1 MQEMDRTKP
10 KRGLRFKFILVINLL
25 LGIMGFMIGLILLF
39 GLKSSFE
46 NHLQKRGLALAN
58 SIANNSAF
66 AVSVEDKSLL
76 GQIILGPSNE
86 PDIEYIAIMNEDG
99 KVIAH
104 SDERENGKTLND
116 PLAVQAVKTAQPAVY
131 RNRSASGNY
140 YDIVAPVHLST
151 MKTHEGKKVGVVR
164 VGVSLKGVEAET
176 NKLLLMTLSA
186 LGILLIIGSFV
197 SLVFTRIIITPLE
210 QMAGLAANVAK
221 GDFRQVV
228 ELNAHDE
235 VGVLANALGQM
246 SAGLKGMIKRTQDTS
261 QQVTTVAEK
270 IMLNAKR
277 INEGAAHQSKA
288 AEKTSSSIEEMNAS
302 VRSISENIDGL
313 SSSAEATSSSL
324 IEMSAAI
331 SQVATSTVTLSSSVE
346 DTASALFQMSSS
358 IKQVVEHVDALSMN
372 TVETTASIN
381 EVNASIREVEKNAK
395 ESALMTE
402 RVSQDAAD
410 LGMGAIEK
418 TIEGMEK
425 IRRTVEKSSSVINK
439 LDERTE
445 HIGKILT
452 VIDEVTRQ
460 TNLLALNAAI
470 LAAQAGE
477 QGKGFTVVADEIK
490 NLADRTA
497 ASTKEISQ
505 LIRDVQSEAKD
516 AVVSIKEG
524 SKSVEEGVRLSVNAR
539 ESLDKIL
546 DISKRSSNM
555 SRQIEKATFEQV
567 QAINQVSQAM
577 EKMNTMVQQI
587 NRAMQEQGRG
597 IEHITEASEKM
608 RGITRQVKNST
619 EEQANGSKQISD
631 AVEDVTIRIQQIGRG
646 MSEHKKGSEVIVKSI
661 LEIHQI
667 TQVSMQMAQ
676 QMNEAVES
684 LMTQANMLKEEVNR
698 FKV

>member
-1 MQEMDRTKP
+1 MQEVDQTKP
-10 KRGLRFKFILVINLL
+10 KRGLKFKFLMVISAL
-25 LGIMGFMIGLILLF
+25 LGTVGSLIGLTLLV
-39 GLKSSFE
+39 GLKTSFE
-46 NHLQKRGLALAN
+46 DQLQKRGLALAN
-58 SIANNSAF
+58 SIAKHAGS
-66 AVSVEDKSLL
+66 AVSVEDK
-76 GQIILGPSNE
+76 
-86 PDIEYIAIMNEDG
+86 
-99 KVIAH
+99 
-104 SDERENGKTLND
+104 
-116 PLAVQAVKTAQPAVY
+116 
-131 RNRSASGNY
+131 
-140 YDIVAPVHLST
+140 
-151 MKTHEGKKVGVVR
+151 
-164 VGVSLKGVEAET
+164 
-176 NKLLLMTLSA
+176 
-186 LGILLIIGSFV
+186 
-197 SLVFTRIIITPLE
+197 TPLE
-210 QMAGLAANVAK
+210 QMIIGPSSEPDVAYIVILNNDGKILLHSKERENAKLVSDPLTIQAAKTIQPTVYRYQDHSGSYYDIVSPIHLGTLQTHDGRKVGAVRVGLSLTGMKSEMRRLVVITLTIIGALVGIGIFISSVFTRMFVAPLEQVAGLAVKIAG
-221 GDFRQVV
+221 GDFKQTVDV
-228 ELNAHDE
+228 KTQDE
-235 VGVLANALGQM
+235 VGVLANAIGQM
-246 SAGLKGMIKRTQDTS
+246 SDGLKGMIKRIQDTS
-261 QQVTTVAEK
+261 QQVTAVADK
-270 IMLNAKR
+270 IMINGRR
-277 INEGAAHQSKA
+277 INEGAAHQAKA

-302 VRSISENIDGL
+302 VKSISENIDGL
-313 SSSAEATSSSL
+313 STSAEATSSSL

-346 DTASALFQMSSS
+346 DTASSLLQMSSS
-358 IKQVVEHVDALSMN
+358 IKQVVEHIDALSMN

-402 RVSQDAAD
+402 KVSQDATD

-418 TIEGMEK
+418 TIEGMEQIK
-425 IRRTVEKSSSVINK
+425 RTVEKSASVINK

-497 ASTKEISQ
+497 ASTKEIAQ

-516 AVVSIKEG
+516 AVVSINEG

-539 ESLDKIL
+539 ESLNKIL
-546 DISKRSSNM
+546 DVSKRSSNM
-555 SRQIEKATFEQV
+555 SRQIEKATYEQV

-577 EKMNTMVQQI
+577 EKMNAMVQQI
-587 NRAMQEQGRG
+587 NRAMQEQGKG

-608 RGITRQVKNST
+608 RLITRQVKSST

-684 LMTQANMLKEEVNR
+684 LMKQANILKEEINR
-698 FKV
+698 YKV

>member
-1 MQEMDRTKP
+1 MQEMDQTKP
-10 KRGLRFKFILVINLL
+10 KRGLKFKFLMVISLL
-25 LGIMGFMIGLILLF
+25 LGMMGSLIGLTLLI

-46 NHLQKRGLALAN
+46 DQLQKRGLALAM
-58 SIANNSAF
+58 SISKYGAS
-66 AVSVEDKSLL
+66 AVSVEDRAQLE
-76 GQIILGPSNE
+76 QIILGPSHE
-86 PDIEYIAIMNEDG
+86 LDVAYIAILNHEG
-99 KVIAH
+99 KIIIH
-104 SDERENGKTLND
+104 SDERENGKTPND
-116 PLAVQAVKTAQPAVY
+116 PLTIQATKTTQPAVY
-131 RNRSASGNY
+131 RYQNASGSY
-140 YDIVAPVHLST
+140 YDIVTPIYSGK
-151 MKTHEGKKVGVVR
+151 MDSHEGKGVGVVR
-164 VGVSLKGVEAET
+164 VGLSLDGIQSELKKLLVITLSVLVSLT
-176 NKLLLMTLSA
+176 SI
-186 LGILLIIGSFV
+186 GIFV
-197 SLVFTRIIITPLE
+197 SLVFTRIIIAPLE
-210 QMAGLAANVAK
+210 QIAGLATEIAG
-221 GDFRQVV
+221 GDFRQEV
-228 ELNAHDE
+228 ELKTQDE

-246 SAGLKGMIKRTQDTS
+246 STGLKGMIKKIQDTS
-261 QQVTTVAEK
+261 QQVTAVADK
-270 IMLNAKR
+270 VLINARR
-277 INEGAAHQSKA
+277 INEGATHQAKA

-302 VRSISENIDGL
+302 VKSISENIEGL
-313 SSSAEATSSSL
+313 SGSAEATSSSL

-346 DTASALFQMSSS
+346 DTASALLQMSSS

-402 RVSQDAAD
+402 KVSQDATE

-418 TIEGMEK
+418 TIEGMDK
-425 IRRTVEKSSSVINK
+425 IKRTVEKSANVINK

-497 ASTKEISQ
+497 SSTKEIAQ

-516 AVVSIKEG
+516 AVVSINEG

-539 ESLDKIL
+539 ESLNKIL
-546 DISKRSSNM
+546 EVSKRSSNM
-555 SRQIEKATFEQV
+555 SRQIERATYEQV

-608 RGITRQVKNST
+608 RLITRQVKSST

-684 LMTQANMLKEEVNR
+684 LMTQANILKEEINR

>member
-1 MQEMDRTKP
+1 MQGMNQTEP
-10 KRGLRFKFILVINLL
+10 KWGLKFKFLLVISLL
-25 LGIMGFMIGLILLF
+25 LGTMGFLIGLTLF
-39 GLKSSFE
+39 IGLKNSFE
-46 NHLQKRGLALAN
+46 GQLEKRGLALAN
-58 SIANNSAF
+58 GIAGFGAL
-66 AVSVEDKSLL
+66 AVSVEDRAALE
-76 GQIILGPSNE
+76 QMILGPSHE
-86 PDIEYIAIMNEDG
+86 LDVAYIAVLNQEG
-99 KVIAH
+99 KVIIH
-104 SDERENGKTLND
+104 SDERENGKMLKD
-116 PLAVQAVKTAQPAVY
+116 PLTVQALTTLQPTVY
-131 RNRSASGNY
+131 RYQNTSGRY
-140 YDIVAPVHLST
+140 FDVVAPVHLGAMQS
-151 MKTHEGKKVGVVR
+151 HDGKKVGLVR
-164 VGVSLKGVEAET
+164 VGLSLTGIESEMRR
-176 NKLLLMTLSA
+176 LLLVTFSL
-186 LGILLIIGSFV
+186 LGVLIGIGIFV
-197 SLVFTRIIITPLE
+197 SLVLTRIITAPLE
-210 QMAGLAANVAK
+210 QMAGLAVKIAD
-221 GDFRQVV
+221 GDFRQPV
-228 ELNAHDE
+228 EVKTQDE

-246 SAGLKGMIKRTQDTS
+246 SDGLKGMIKRIQDTS
-261 QQVTTVAEK
+261 QQVAAVADK
-270 IMLNAKR
+270 VMINSRR
-277 INEGAAHQSKA
+277 INEGAAHQAKA

-302 VRSISENIDGL
+302 VKNISDNIDGL
-313 SSSAEATSSSL
+313 STSAEATSSSL

-346 DTASALFQMSSS
+346 DTASSLLQMSSS
-358 IKQVVEHVDALSMN
+358 IKQVVEHIDALSMN

-381 EVNASIREVEKNAK
+381 EVNASIRQVEKNAK
-395 ESALMTE
+395 ESAVMTE
-402 RVSQDAAD
+402 KVSQDATE

-425 IRRTVEKSSSVINK
+425 IRRTVEKSANVINK

-497 ASTKEISQ
+497 ASTKEIAQ

-516 AVVSIKEG
+516 AVVSIHEG
-524 SKSVEEGVRLSVNAR
+524 SQSVEEGVRLSVNAR
-539 ESLDKIL
+539 ESLNKIL
-546 DISKRSSNM
+546 DVSRRSSSM
-555 SRQIEKATFEQV
+555 SRQIEKATYEQV
-567 QAINQVSQAM
+567 QAINQVTQAM

-587 NRAMQEQGRG
+587 NRAMQEQGKG
-597 IEHITEASEKM
+597 IGHITEASEKM
-608 RGITRQVKNST
+608 RSITRQVKIST

-661 LEIHQI
+661 LEIHQV

-684 LMTQANMLKEEVNR
+684 LITQANILKEEINR
-698 FKV
+698 YKV

>member
-1 MQEMDRTKP
+1 MEEMDRTKS
-10 KRGLRFKFILVINLL
+10 KRGLRFKFLLVINLL
-25 LGIMGFMIGLILLF
+25 LGIMGAMIVLTLLL
-39 GLKSSFE
+39 GLKGSFE
-46 NHLQKRGLALAN
+46 DQLRQRGLALAN
-58 SIANNSAF
+58 NIANNSAS
-66 AVSVEDKSLL
+66 AVSTEDRSLL
-76 GQIILGPSNE
+76 GPLLLGPAHE
-86 PDIEYIAIMNEDG
+86 PDILYIQIVNDER

-104 SDERENGKTLND
+104 TDERENGKVLND
-116 PLAVQAVKTAQPAVY
+116 PFTAQAVRTTEPTVY
-131 RNRSASGNY
+131 RYKNESGNF
-140 YDIVAPVHLST
+140 YDVVAPIHSS
-151 MKTHEGKKVGVVR
+151 MMRSSEGKKLGVVR
-164 VGVSLKGVEAET
+164 VGLSLNGVESET
-176 NKLLLMTLSA
+176 NKLLMIVFSI
-186 LGILLIIGSFV
+186 LGILLSIGSFV

-210 QMAGLAANVAK
+210 QMAGLAVKIAG
-221 GDFRQVV
+221 GDFREAV
-228 ELNAHDE
+228 EIKTKDE

-246 SAGLKGMIKRTQDTS
+246 SSGLHGMIKRVQDAS
-261 QQVTTVAEK
+261 QQVSTAAEK
-270 IMLNAKR
+270 IMTNARR
-277 INEGAAHQSKA
+277 INEGATHQAKA

-302 VRSISENIDGL
+302 VKSISENIDGL

-346 DTASALFQMSSS
+346 DTASSLLEMSSS
-358 IKQVVEHVDALSMN
+358 IKNVVEHVDALSMN
-372 TVETTASIN
+372 TVATTASIN

-402 RVSQDAAD
+402 KVSQDAAD

-418 TIEGMEK
+418 TIEGMDK
-425 IRRTVEKSSSVINK
+425 IKRTVEKSASVINK

-497 ASTKEISQ
+497 TSTKEIAQ

-516 AVVSIKEG
+516 AVISINEG

-539 ESLDKIL
+539 ESLNKIL
-546 DISKRSSNM
+546 ETSKRSSSM

-577 EKMNTMVQQI
+577 EKMNAMVQQI

-631 AVEDVTIRIQQIGRG
+631 AVEDVTMRIQQIGRG

-667 TQVSMQMAQ
+667 TQISMQMAQ
-676 QMNEAVES
+676 QMTEAVES
-684 LMTQANMLKEEVNR
+684 LMAQANMLKAEVDR

>member
-1 MQEMDRTKP
+1 MQEMDQSKP
-10 KRGLRFKFILVINLL
+10 KRGLRFKFIVIINLM
-25 LGIMGFMIGLILLF
+25 LGIMGSIIGLTLLI
-39 GLKSSFE
+39 GLKTSFE
-46 NHLQKRGLALAN
+46 DQLQKRGLALAS
-58 SIANNSAF
+58 SISNNSAF
-66 AVSVEDKSLL
+66 AVSVEDRPLL
-76 GQIILGPSNE
+76 GQMILGPSHE
-86 PDIEYIAIMNEDG
+86 PDIAYIAIVNEEG
-99 KVIAH
+99 KVIVH
-104 SDERENGKTLND
+104 SDERENGKVLND
-116 PLAVQAVKTAQPAVY
+116 PLTVQAGNTVEPTVY
-131 RNRSASGNY
+131 RYRNESGDY
-140 YDIVAPVHLST
+140 YDVVAPIRLST
-151 MKTHEGKKVGVVR
+151 MKSSEGKKVGVVR
-164 VGVSLKGVEAET
+164 VGLSLSGIEAET
-176 NKLLLMTLSA
+176 NKLRLITLSI
-186 LGILLIIGSFV
+186 LGILLSIGSFV

-210 QMAGLAANVAK
+210 QMAGLAVKIAE

-228 ELNAHDE
+228 ELKTRDE
-235 VGVLANALGQM
+235 VGVLADALGQM
-246 SAGLKGMIKRTQDTS
+246 STGLKGMIKRTQDAS
-261 QQVTTVAEK
+261 QQVTTAAEK
-270 IMLNAKR
+270 ILTNARR
-277 INEGAAHQSKA
+277 INEGATHQTKA

-302 VRSISENIDGL
+302 VKSISENIDGL
-313 SSSAEATSSSL
+313 STSAEATSSSL

-331 SQVATSTVTLSSSVE
+331 SQVATSTVTLSGSVE
-346 DTASALFQMSSS
+346 DTASALLQMSSS

-372 TVETTASIN
+372 TVSTTASIN

-402 RVSQDAAD
+402 RVSQDATD

-418 TIEGMEK
+418 TIEGMDK
-425 IRRTVEKSSSVINK
+425 IKRTVEKSASVINK

-497 ASTKEISQ
+497 SSTKEIAQ

-516 AVVSIKEG
+516 AVVSINEG
-524 SKSVEEGVRLSVNAR
+524 SKSVEEGVRLSMNAR
-539 ESLDKIL
+539 ESLNKIL
-546 DISKRSSNM
+546 EISKRSSTM

-577 EKMNTMVQQI
+577 EKMNAMVQQV

-631 AVEDVTIRIQQIGRG
+631 AVEDVTMRIQQIGRG

-667 TQVSMQMAQ
+667 TQISMQMAQ
-676 QMNEAVES
+676 QMSDAIES
-684 LMTQANMLKEEVNR
+684 LMSQASMLKEEVDR

>member
-1 MQEMDRTKP
+1 MQEMNQAEP
-10 KRGLRFKFILVINLL
+10 KRGLKFKFLLVIGLL
-25 LGIMGFMIGLILLF
+25 LGTMGFLIGLTLLI
-39 GLKSSFE
+39 GLKNSFE
-46 NHLQKRGLALAN
+46 GQLQKRGLALAN
-58 SIANNSAF
+58 GIAKFGAL
-66 AVSVEDKSLL
+66 AVSVEDRAALE
-76 GQIILGPSNE
+76 QMILGPSHE
-86 PDIEYIAIMNEDG
+86 LDVAYIAVLNHEG
-99 KVIAH
+99 KIIVH
-104 SDERENGKTLND
+104 SDERENGKTLKD
-116 PLAVQAVKTAQPAVY
+116 PLTVQASRTLQPTVY
-131 RNRSASGNY
+131 RYQNASGRY
-140 YDIVAPVHLST
+140 FDVVVPVHLGAMQS
-151 MKTHEGKKVGVVR
+151 HDGKKVGLIR
-164 VGVSLKGVEAET
+164 VGLSLTEIESEMKRLFLV
-176 NKLLLMTLSA
+176 TLSILGA
-186 LGILLIIGSFV
+186 LIGIGMFV
-197 SLVFTRIIITPLE
+197 SLVFTRIIIAPLE
-210 QMAGLAANVAK
+210 QMAGLAVKIAG
-221 GDFRQVV
+221 GDFRQPV
-228 ELNAHDE
+228 EVKTQDE

-246 SAGLKGMIKRTQDTS
+246 SDGLKGMIKRIQDTS
-261 QQVTTVAEK
+261 QQVTAVADK
-270 IMLNAKR
+270 VMINARR
-277 INEGAAHQSKA
+277 INEGAIHQAKA

-302 VRSISENIDGL
+302 VKSISENIDGL
-313 SSSAEATSSSL
+313 STSAEATSSSL

-346 DTASALFQMSSS
+346 DTASSLIQMSSS
-358 IKQVVEHVDALSMN
+358 IKQVVEHIDALSMN

-395 ESALMTE
+395 ESAVMTE
-402 RVSQDAAD
+402 KVSQDATD
-410 LGMGAIEK
+410 LGMDAIEK

-425 IRRTVEKSSSVINK
+425 IKRTVEKSANVINK

-497 ASTKEISQ
+497 SSTKEIAQ

-516 AVVSIKEG
+516 AVVSINEG
-524 SKSVEEGVRLSVNAR
+524 SQSVEEGVRLSVNAR
-539 ESLDKIL
+539 ESLNKIL
-546 DISKRSSNM
+546 DVSKRSSNM
-555 SRQIEKATFEQV
+555 SRQIEKATYEQV

-587 NRAMQEQGRG
+587 NRAMQEQGKG

-608 RGITRQVKNST
+608 RSITRQVKIST

-676 QMNEAVES
+676 QMNDAVES
-684 LMTQANMLKEEVNR
+684 LITQASILKEEINR
-698 FKV
+698 YKV

>member
-1 MQEMDRTKP
+1 MREADQVKP

-25 LGIMGFMIGLILLF
+25 LAIMGSLIGLTLLL

-46 NHLQKRGLALAN
+46 DQLQKRGLALAN
-58 SIANNSAF
+58 SIATNGAF
-66 AVSVEDKSLL
+66 AVSVEDNTLL
-76 GQIILGPSNE
+76 EQIILGPSRE
-86 PDIEYIAIMNEDG
+86 PDIAYIAIVNAEG
-99 KVIAH
+99 KIIVH
-104 SDERENGKTLND
+104 SDERENGKIATD
-116 PLAVQAVKTAQPAVY
+116 PLTVQAANTIEPTVY
-131 RNRSASGNY
+131 RYGNDSGNY
-140 YDIVAPVHLST
+140 YDVVAPIRLVATKSS
-151 MKTHEGKKVGVVR
+151 EGKKVGVVR
-164 VGVSLKGVEAET
+164 VGLSLRGMESET
-176 NKLLLMTLSA
+176 NKLLLITFSILGVLLSI
-186 LGILLIIGSFV
+186 GIFV

-210 QMAGLAANVAK
+210 QMAGFAVRIAE
-221 GDFRQVV
+221 GDFRQAVD
-228 ELNAHDE
+228 LKTRDE

-246 SAGLKGMIKRTQDTS
+246 SAGLKGMIKRIQDAS
-261 QQVTTVAEK
+261 LQVTTAAEK
-270 IMLNAKR
+270 IMTNARR
-277 INEGAAHQSKA
+277 INEGATHQAKA

-302 VRSISENIDGL
+302 VKSISENIDGL

-346 DTASALFQMSSS
+346 DTTSALLQMSSS

-372 TVETTASIN
+372 TVTTTASIN

-418 TIEGMEK
+418 TIEGMDK
-425 IRRTVEKSSSVINK
+425 IKRTVEKSASVINK

-497 ASTKEISQ
+497 SSTKEIAQ

-516 AVVSIKEG
+516 AVVSINEG

-539 ESLDKIL
+539 ESLNKIL
-546 DISKRSSNM
+546 EISKRSSSM

-567 QAINQVSQAM
+567 QAINQVSEAM
-577 EKMNTMVQQI
+577 EKMNSMVQQI
-587 NRAMQEQGRG
+587 NRAMQEQERG
-597 IEHITEASEKM
+597 IEHITEASERM

-631 AVEDVTIRIQQIGRG
+631 AVEDVTMRIQQIGRG

-667 TQVSMQMAQ
+667 TQVSTQMAH
-676 QMNEAVES
+676 QMSEAVES
-684 LMTQANMLKEEVNR
+684 LMTQANMLKEEVDR

>member
-1 MQEMDRTKP
+1 MQEMNQTAP
-10 KRGLRFKFILVINLL
+10 KRGLKFKFLLVIGLL
-25 LGIMGFMIGLILLF
+25 LGTMGFLIGLTLLI
-39 GLKSSFE
+39 GLKNSFE
-46 NHLQKRGLALAN
+46 GQLQKRGLALAN
-58 SIANNSAF
+58 GIAKFGAL
-66 AVSVEDKSLL
+66 AVSVEDRAALE
-76 GQIILGPSNE
+76 QMILGPSHE
-86 PDIEYIAIMNEDG
+86 LDVAYIAVLNHEG
-99 KVIAH
+99 KVIIH
-104 SDERENGKTLND
+104 SDERENGKTLKD
-116 PLAVQAVKTAQPAVY
+116 PLTVQASKTLQPTVY
-131 RNRSASGNY
+131 RYQNASGRY
-140 YDIVAPVHLST
+140 FDVVAPVHLGAMQS
-151 MKTHEGKKVGVVR
+151 HDGKKIGIIR
-164 VGVSLKGVEAET
+164 VGLSLTGIESEMNRLFLV
-176 NKLLLMTLSA
+176 TLS
-186 LGILLIIGSFV
+186 IIGALIGIGLFV
-197 SLVFTRIIITPLE
+197 SLVFTRIIIAPLE
-210 QMAGLAANVAK
+210 QMAGLAVKIAG
-221 GDFRQVV
+221 GDFRQPV
-228 ELNAHDE
+228 EVKTQDE

-246 SAGLKGMIKRTQDTS
+246 SDGLKGMIKRIQDTS
-261 QQVTTVAEK
+261 QQVTAVADK
-270 IMLNAKR
+270 VMINARR
-277 INEGAAHQSKA
+277 INEGAAHQAKA

-302 VRSISENIDGL
+302 VKSISENIDGL
-313 SSSAEATSSSL
+313 STSAEATSSSL

-346 DTASALFQMSSS
+346 DTASSLIQMSSS
-358 IKQVVEHVDALSMN
+358 IKQVVEHIDALSMN

-395 ESALMTE
+395 ESAVMTE
-402 RVSQDAAD
+402 KVSQDATD
-410 LGMGAIEK
+410 LGMDAIEK

-425 IRRTVEKSSSVINK
+425 IKRTVEKSANVINK

-497 ASTKEISQ
+497 ASTKEIAQ

-516 AVVSIKEG
+516 AVVSINEG
-524 SKSVEEGVRLSVNAR
+524 SQSVEEGVRLSVNAR
-539 ESLDKIL
+539 ESLNKIL
-546 DISKRSSNM
+546 DVSKRSSHM
-555 SRQIEKATFEQV
+555 SRQIEKATYEQV

-608 RGITRQVKNST
+608 RSITRQVKIST

-684 LMTQANMLKEEVNR
+684 LITQASILKEEINR
-698 FKV
+698 YKV

>member
-1 MQEMDRTKP
+1 MQEVDQTKP
-10 KRGLRFKFILVINLL
+10 KRGLKFKFLTVISLL
-25 LGIMGFMIGLILLF
+25 LGTVGSLIGLTLLI

-46 NHLQKRGLALAN
+46 NQLQKRGLALAN
-58 SIANNSAF
+58 SIAKHGASAL
-66 AVSVEDKSLL
+66 SVEDRAQLE
-76 GQIILGPSNE
+76 QMIVGPSHE
-86 PDIEYIAIMNEDG
+86 LDVAYIAILNNDG
-99 KVIAH
+99 KVIVH
-104 SDERENGKTLND
+104 SDKKERGKGAGD
-116 PLAVQAVKTAQPAVY
+116 PLTIQAARTIQPTVY
-131 RNRSASGNY
+131 RYQNATGSY
-140 YDIVAPVHLST
+140 YDVVAPVYVGDLE
-151 MKTHEGKKVGVVR
+151 THDGRRVGAVR
-164 VGVSLKGVEAET
+164 VGLSLNEMKSEMKRLVVV
-176 NKLLLMTLSA
+176 TLVTLGA
-186 LGILLIIGSFV
+186 LIGIGIYIS
-197 SLVFTRIIITPLE
+197 SIFTRIIISPLE
-210 QMAGLAANVAK
+210 KMAGVAVK
-221 GDFRQVV
+221 IAGGDFRQTVD
-228 ELNAHDE
+228 AKTQDE
-235 VGVLANALGQM
+235 VGLLADALAQM
-246 SAGLKGMIKRTQDTS
+246 STGLKGMIKRIQDTS
-261 QQVTTVAEK
+261 QQVTAVADK
-270 IMLNAKR
+270 ILINARR
-277 INEGAAHQSKA
+277 INEGATHQAKA

-302 VRSISENIDGL
+302 VKSISENIDGL
-313 SSSAEATSSSL
+313 STSAEATSSSL

-346 DTASALFQMSSS
+346 DTASSLLQMSSS

-402 RVSQDAAD
+402 KVSQDATD

-425 IRRTVEKSSSVINK
+425 IKRTVEKSANVINK

-497 ASTKEISQ
+497 ASTKEIAQ

-516 AVVSIKEG
+516 AVVSINEG

-539 ESLDKIL
+539 ESLNKIL
-546 DISKRSSNM
+546 EVSKRSSNM
-555 SRQIEKATFEQV
+555 SRQIEKATYEQV

-587 NRAMQEQGRG
+587 NHAMQEQGKG

-608 RGITRQVKNST
+608 RSITRQVKSST

-684 LMTQANMLKEEVNR
+684 LMTQANILKEEINR
-698 FKV
+698 YQV

>member
-1 MQEMDRTKP
+1 MQETDQTKP
-10 KRGLRFKFILVINLL
+10 KRGLKLKFLMVISLM
-25 LGIMGFMIGLILLF
+25 LGIMGSLIGLILLI
-39 GLKSSFE
+39 GLKNSLE
-46 NHLQKRGLALAN
+46 GQLQERGLALAN
-58 SIANNSAF
+58 GIAKHGVF
-66 AVSVEDKSLL
+66 AVSTEDRSQLEPM
-76 GQIILGPSNE
+76 ILGPSLELDVVYISILNNE
-86 PDIEYIAIMNEDG
+86 G
-99 KVIAH
+99 KVIIH
-104 SDERENGKTLND
+104 SDEREHGKTLSD
-116 PLAVQAVKTAQPAVY
+116 PLTVQATKALHPTVTPYQ
-131 RNRSASGNY
+131 NASGSY
-140 YDIVAPVHLST
+140 YDIVAPVRLATLQSQD
-151 MKTHEGKKVGVVR
+151 GKRVGVVR
-164 VGVSLKGVEAET
+164 VGLSLGGVRSEV
-176 NKLLLMTLSA
+176 KRMVLMTVSILAA
-186 LGILLIIGSFV
+186 LIGVGIFV
-197 SLVFTRIIITPLE
+197 SLVFTRIIIAPLE
-210 QMAGLAANVAK
+210 QMAALAVQIAD
-221 GDFRQVV
+221 GDFGQAV
-228 ELNAHDE
+228 ELKTQDE
-235 VGVLANALGQM
+235 VGVLAGALGRM
-246 SAGLKGMIKRTQDTS
+246 SAGLKGMIKRIQDTS
-261 QQVTTVAEK
+261 QQMTAVADK
-270 IMLNAKR
+270 IMINARR
-277 INEGAAHQSKA
+277 ISEGATHQAKA
-288 AEKTSSSIEEMNAS
+288 AEKTSSSIEEMNTS
-302 VRSISENIDGL
+302 VKSISENIDGL
-313 SSSAEATSSSL
+313 STSAEATSSSL

-346 DTASALFQMSSS
+346 DTASSLLQMSSS

-381 EVNASIREVEKNAK
+381 EINASIREVEKNAK

-402 RVSQDAAD
+402 KVSQDATD

-425 IRRTVEKSSSVINK
+425 IKRTVEKSASVINK

-497 ASTKEISQ
+497 ASTKEIAQ

-516 AVVSIKEG
+516 AVVSINEG
-524 SKSVEEGVRLSVNAR
+524 SQSVEEGVRLSVNAR
-539 ESLDKIL
+539 ESLNKIL
-546 DISKRSSNM
+546 EVSKRSSNM
-555 SRQIEKATFEQV
+555 SRQIEKATYEQV

-577 EKMNTMVQQI
+577 EKMNAMVQQI
-587 NRAMQEQGRG
+587 NRAMQEQGKG

-608 RGITRQVKNST
+608 RLITRQVKSST

-684 LMTQANMLKEEVNR
+684 LMAQANILKEEINR
-698 FKV
+698 YKV

>member
-1 MQEMDRTKP
+1 MDQTQP
-10 KRGLRFKFILVINLL
+10 KRGLKFKFLLVISLL
-25 LGIMGFMIGLILLF
+25 LGTMGVLIGLTLF
-39 GLKSSFE
+39 VGLRSSFE
-46 NHLQKRGLALAN
+46 DQLQKRGLALAN
-58 SIANNSAF
+58 SIAKYGAS
-66 AVSVEDKSLL
+66 AVSGEERSHLQQL
-76 GQIILGPSNE
+76 ILGPSHELDVVYLVLLDNE
-86 PDIEYIAIMNEDG
+86 G
-99 KVIAH
+99 KVIVH
-104 SDERENGKTLND
+104 SDERENGKMLND
-116 PLAVQAVKTAQPAVY
+116 PLTIQASKTIEPTVY
-131 RNRSASGNY
+131 RYQNASGRY
-140 YDIVAPVHLST
+140 YDVVAPIHLAN
-151 MKTHEGKKVGVVR
+151 MQLHEGKKVGVIR
-164 VGVSLKGVEAET
+164 VGLSLSGVESEM
-176 NKLLLMTLSA
+176 KRLLLMTLSI
-186 LGILLIIGSFV
+186 LGVLISVGIFV
-197 SLVFTRIIITPLE
+197 SLVFTRIMVAPLE
-210 QMAGLAANVAK
+210 QMAGLAVEIADGN
-221 GDFRQVV
+221 FRRPI
-228 ELNAHDE
+228 ELKTQDE
-235 VGVLANALGQM
+235 VGVLAGALSQM
-246 SAGLKGMIKRTQDTS
+246 SAGLKGMIKRIQDTS
-261 QQVTTVAEK
+261 QQVTAVADK
-270 IMLNAKR
+270 IMMNTRR
-277 INEGAAHQSKA
+277 INEGATHQAKA

-302 VRSISENIDGL
+302 VKSISENIDGL
-313 SSSAEATSSSL
+313 STSAEATSSSL

-331 SQVATSTVTLSSSVE
+331 SQVATSTVTLSASVE
-346 DTASALFQMSSS
+346 DTASSLFEMSSS

-402 RVSQDAAD
+402 KVSQDATD
-410 LGMGAIEK
+410 LGMDAIQK

-425 IRRTVEKSSSVINK
+425 IKRTVEKSANVINK

-497 ASTKEISQ
+497 SSTKEIAQ

-516 AVVSIKEG
+516 AVVSINEG
-524 SKSVEEGVRLSVNAR
+524 SQSVEEGVRLSVNAR
-539 ESLDKIL
+539 ESLNKIL
-546 DISKRSSNM
+546 EVSKRSSNM
-555 SRQIEKATFEQV
+555 SRQIEKATYEQV

-587 NRAMQEQGRG
+587 NRAMQEQGKG

-608 RGITRQVKNST
+608 RSITRQVKSST

-676 QMNEAVES
+676 QMNEAVDS
-684 LMTQANMLKEEVNR
+684 LMTQANILREEINR
-698 FKV
+698 YKV

>member
-1 MQEMDRTKP
+1 MDQTQP
-10 KRGLRFKFILVINLL
+10 KRGLKFKFLLVISLL
-25 LGIMGFMIGLILLF
+25 LGTMGVLIGLTLF
-39 GLKSSFE
+39 VGLRSSFE
-46 NHLQKRGLALAN
+46 DQLQKRGLALAN
-58 SIANNSAF
+58 SIAKYGAS
-66 AVSVEDKSLL
+66 AVSGEERSHLQQL
-76 GQIILGPSNE
+76 ILGPSHELDVVYLVLLDNE
-86 PDIEYIAIMNEDG
+86 G
-99 KVIAH
+99 KVIVH
-104 SDERENGKTLND
+104 SDERENGKMLND
-116 PLAVQAVKTAQPAVY
+116 PLTIQASKTIEPTVY
-131 RNRSASGNY
+131 RYQNASGRY
-140 YDIVAPVHLST
+140 YDVVAPIHLAN
-151 MKTHEGKKVGVVR
+151 MQLHEGKKVGVIR
-164 VGVSLKGVEAET
+164 VGLSLSGVESEM
-176 NKLLLMTLSA
+176 KRLLLMTFSI
-186 LGILLIIGSFV
+186 LGVLISVGIFV
-197 SLVFTRIIITPLE
+197 SLVFTRIMVAPLE
-210 QMAGLAANVAK
+210 QMAGLAVEIADGN
-221 GDFRQVV
+221 FRRPI
-228 ELNAHDE
+228 ELKTQDE
-235 VGVLANALGQM
+235 VGVLAGALSQM
-246 SAGLKGMIKRTQDTS
+246 SAGLKGMIKRIQDTS
-261 QQVTTVAEK
+261 QQVTAVADK
-270 IMLNAKR
+270 IMMNTRR
-277 INEGAAHQSKA
+277 INEGATHQAKA

-302 VRSISENIDGL
+302 VKSISENIDGL
-313 SSSAEATSSSL
+313 STSAEATSSSL

-331 SQVATSTVTLSSSVE
+331 SQVATSTVTLSASVE
-346 DTASALFQMSSS
+346 DTASSLFEMSSS

-402 RVSQDAAD
+402 KVSQDATD
-410 LGMGAIEK
+410 LGMDAIQK

-425 IRRTVEKSSSVINK
+425 IKRTVEKSANVINK

-497 ASTKEISQ
+497 SSTKEIAQ

-516 AVVSIKEG
+516 AVVSINEG
-524 SKSVEEGVRLSVNAR
+524 SQSVEEGVRLSVNAR
-539 ESLDKIL
+539 ESLNKIL
-546 DISKRSSNM
+546 EVSKRSSNM
-555 SRQIEKATFEQV
+555 SRQIEKATYEQV

-587 NRAMQEQGRG
+587 NRAMQEQGKG

-608 RGITRQVKNST
+608 RSITRQVKSST

-676 QMNEAVES
+676 QMNEAVDS
-684 LMTQANMLKEEVNR
+684 LMTQANILREEINR
-698 FKV
+698 YKV

>member
-1 MQEMDRTKP
+1 MQEMNQTEP
-10 KRGLRFKFILVINLL
+10 KRGLKFKFLLIIGLL
-25 LGIMGFMIGLILLF
+25 LGTMGFLIGLTLLI
-39 GLKSSFE
+39 GLKNSFE
-46 NHLQKRGLALAN
+46 GQLQKRGLALAN
-58 SIANNSAF
+58 GIAKFGAL
-66 AVSVEDKSLL
+66 AVSVEDRAALE
-76 GQIILGPSNE
+76 QMILGPSHE
-86 PDIEYIAIMNEDG
+86 LDVAYIAVLNHEG
-99 KVIAH
+99 KIIIH
-104 SDERENGKTLND
+104 SDERENGKTLKD
-116 PLAVQAVKTAQPAVY
+116 PLTVQASRTLQPTVY
-131 RNRSASGNY
+131 RYQNASGRY
-140 YDIVAPVHLST
+140 FDVVVPVHLEAMQS
-151 MKTHEGKKVGVVR
+151 HDGKKVGLIR
-164 VGVSLKGVEAET
+164 VGLSLTGIESEMKRLFLV
-176 NKLLLMTLSA
+176 TLSI
-186 LGILLIIGSFV
+186 LGGLIGIGMFV
-197 SLVFTRIIITPLE
+197 SLVFTRIIIAPLE
-210 QMAGLAANVAK
+210 QMAGLAVKIAG
-221 GDFRQVV
+221 GDFRQPV
-228 ELNAHDE
+228 EVKTQDE

-246 SAGLKGMIKRTQDTS
+246 SDGLKGMIKRIQDTS
-261 QQVTTVAEK
+261 QQVTAVADK
-270 IMLNAKR
+270 VMINARR
-277 INEGAAHQSKA
+277 INEGATHQAKA

-302 VRSISENIDGL
+302 VKSISENIDGL
-313 SSSAEATSSSL
+313 STSAEATSSSL

-346 DTASALFQMSSS
+346 DTASSLIQMSSS
-358 IKQVVEHVDALSMN
+358 IKQVVEHIDALSMN

-395 ESALMTE
+395 ESAVMTE
-402 RVSQDAAD
+402 KVSQDATD
-410 LGMGAIEK
+410 LGMDAIEK

-425 IRRTVEKSSSVINK
+425 IKRTVEKSANVINK

-497 ASTKEISQ
+497 SSTKEIAQ

-516 AVVSIKEG
+516 AVVSINEG
-524 SKSVEEGVRLSVNAR
+524 SQSVEEGVRLSVNAR
-539 ESLDKIL
+539 ESLNKIL
-546 DISKRSSNM
+546 DVSKRSSNM
-555 SRQIEKATFEQV
+555 SRQIEKATYEQV

-587 NRAMQEQGRG
+587 NRAMQEQGKG

-608 RGITRQVKNST
+608 RSITRQVKIST

-684 LMTQANMLKEEVNR
+684 LITQAGILKDEINR
-698 FKV
+698 YKV

>member
-1 MQEMDRTKP
+1 MQEMDQTKP
-10 KRGLRFKFILVINLL
+10 KRGLKFKFLLIINLL
-25 LGIMGFMIGLILLF
+25 LGTMGSLIGLTLLI
-39 GLKSSFE
+39 GLKGSFE
-46 NHLQKRGLALAN
+46 NQLQKRGLALAN
-58 SIANNSAF
+58 SIATYSAF
-66 AVSVEDKSLL
+66 AVSIEDKDLL
-76 GQIILGPSNE
+76 RQIIVGPAHE
-86 PDIEYIAIMNEDG
+86 PDVAYIAILNDDG
-99 KVIAH
+99 KLIIH
-104 SDERENGKTLND
+104 SDERENGKVIGDALT
-116 PLAVQAVKTAQPAVY
+116 VQASKTIKPTIY
-131 RNRSASGNY
+131 RYQNDSGSY
-140 YDIVAPVHLST
+140 YDAVAPIRLAALQSQ
-151 MKTHEGKKVGVVR
+151 EGKKLGVIR
-164 VGVSLKGVEAET
+164 VGLSLDGIQSEIKR
-176 NKLLLMTLSA
+176 LLLITLSIFG
-186 LGILLIIGSFV
+186 LLFGIGIFV
-197 SLVFTRIIITPLE
+197 SLVFTRIIIAPLE
-210 QMAGLAANVAK
+210 QMAGLAVKIAE
-221 GDFRQVV
+221 GDFRQAV
-228 ELNAHDE
+228 EFKAQDE

-246 SAGLKGMIKRTQDTS
+246 SAGLKGMIKRIQDTS
-261 QQVTTVAEK
+261 QQVTAVADT
-270 IMLNAKR
+270 IMTNGRR
-277 INEGAAHQSKA
+277 INEGAAHQAKA

-313 SSSAEATSSSL
+313 STSAEATSSSL

-346 DTASALFQMSSS
+346 DTASSLLQMSSS

-402 RVSQDAAD
+402 KVSQDAAE

-425 IRRTVEKSSSVINK
+425 IKRTVEKSASVINK

-490 NLADRTA
+490 SLADRTA
-497 ASTKEISQ
+497 SSTKEIAQ

-516 AVVSIKEG
+516 AVVSINEG

-546 DISKRSSNM
+546 DVSKRSSSM
-555 SRQIEKATFEQV
+555 SRQIEKATYEQV

-587 NRAMQEQGRG
+587 NRAMQEQRKG
-597 IEHITEASEKM
+597 IERIAEASEKM
-608 RGITRQVKNST
+608 RIITRQVKSST

-631 AVEDVTIRIQQIGRG
+631 AVEDVTVRIQQIGRG
-646 MSEHKKGSEVIVKSI
+646 MGEHKKGSEVIVKSI

-684 LMTQANMLKEEVNR
+684 LMKQANILKEEINR
-698 FKV
+698 FKM